1 MDKQSEDQD
10 KVRRLRLPSGKQIE
24 VVVFGATGRRAA
36 AEPEAE
42 KTVAAPS
49 RRLHVCR
56 DCGSNLVHPI
66 DWEEVAA
73 DTWRLELRCPNCE
86 WIGGAV
92 YDRGIVELLDD
103 VLDVSGPAE
112 RTGKHRGADLL
123 DGTVTLPLILARERD
138 PELAALDPRSVRTP
152 AEAEA
157 VCARVEAT
165 GALEEAKRR
174 ALAIVAEAKAELPE
188 LPGPQREALELVADG
203 VVERYA

>member
-1 MDKQSEDQD
+1 MDQQSEDQD

-66 DWEEVAA
+66 DWEEVAT

-92 YDRGIVELLDD
+92 YDRSIVELLDEE
-103 VLDVSGPAE
+103 LE
-112 RTGKHRGADLL
+112 RGMETIVRDLRHL
-123 DGTVTLPLILARERD
+123 THANMEEQIERFIHALQDDLIVPFD
-138 PELAALDPRSVRTP
+138 F
-152 AEAEA
+152 
-157 VCARVEAT
+157 
-165 GALEEAKRR
+165 
-174 ALAIVAEAKAELPE
+174 
-188 LPGPQREALELVADG
+188 
-203 VVERYA
+203 